1 MEMIKINLSPVRGFI
16 KTELSFTGSVLTL
29 NGIEYDLSLLDDGA
43 KVVHPVLG
51 EVTRTGD
58 DYELTVT
65 LIHGRNASESVRFPE
80 PLLIDGDYTHE
91 YEEGEL

>member
-1 MEMIKINLSPVRGFI
+1 MEMITINLSPVRGFI
-16 KTELSFTGSVLTL
+16 KTELSTTGLVVTI
-29 NGIEYDLSLLDDGA
+29 NGNDYDLSLLDDGA
-43 KVVHPVLG
+43 KVIHPVIG

-65 LIHGRNASESVRFPE
+65 LIHGRNALESVRFPE
-80 PLLIDGDYTHE
+80 PLLIDGEYKHE